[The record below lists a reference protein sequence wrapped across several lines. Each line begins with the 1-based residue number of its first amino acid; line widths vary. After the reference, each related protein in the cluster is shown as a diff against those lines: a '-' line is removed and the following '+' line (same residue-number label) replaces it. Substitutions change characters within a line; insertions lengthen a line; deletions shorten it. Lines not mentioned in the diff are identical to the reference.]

1 MDIVGPTLGTT
12 LITGGPKALD
22 YTHQGH
28 VPHMA
33 ISGMLGGRETFRQV
47 KVCASECVSECVSE
61 SKGAW
66 ESGLW
71 LGIGQ
76 LVSAA
81 LQSLQTISRRIRHS
95 DTVAASAYF
104 PFLFLRLRK
113 FLLWFGFNVLHMSG
127 RMSSWTTTC
136 EAVSTPPSA
145 AAGCT
150 ITTPPPRSALPSPL
164 GSGSEAAAALT
175 LASDMENVV
184 ARLSES

>member
-1 MDIVGPTLGTT
+1 MEKERACRSPLDRANHCI
-12 LITGGPKALD
+12 ALKD
-22 YTHQGH
+22 LMQCGDQ
-28 VPHMA
+28 PE
-33 ISGMLGGRETFRQV
+33 REKRRPLHLEKLTNHSIPAARWRCKSTVLVVRELAF
-47 KVCASECVSECVSE
+47 EFD
-61 SKGAW
+61 SKRPSNGN
-66 ESGLW
+66 S
-71 LGIGQ
+71 I
-76 LVSAA
+76 SAA

-150 ITTPPPRSALPSPL
+150 ITTPPPRSALPSSL
-164 GSGSEAAAALT
+164 GSASEAAAALA
-175 LASDMENVV
+175 LASNM
-184 ARLSES
+184 